1 MRSHPLSVIQ
11 ALIDNLSIFPP
22 PLPQSPFLDSTSH
35 AMLLN
40 KRLTTFLSQNT
51 TPQLPTLLL
60 LSPTG
65 KLLTSSSPLSA
76 TALRTQATLACSL
89 WVLYQPSIPSLISS
103 SLPNSQNEQGR
114 NGPRGSDSTIGSSN
128 TATEH
133 ELSTITIQL
142 TNGIMVIRQLSCG
155 LLFVAIGSPP
165 PTPTTQGSP
174 RPSSY
179 QLSTHTHG
187 SPPSSPPAQAG
198 NGEGDIHG
206 GEGGNLI
213 GRGSAAASE
222 AGSVR
227 SVGGSR
233 GGIMGV
239 RRRADEVGKW
249 LDGQLEGFVL
259 RDGEGR

>member
-1 MRSHPLSVIQ
+1 MPY
-11 ALIDNLSIFPP
+11 IFPP
-22 PLPQSPFLDSTSH
+22 PPPTSQFLTTTTSNT
-35 AMLLN
+35 MLLN

-103 SLPNSQNEQGR
+103 SLPNTSNNENGQGR
-114 NGPRGSDSTIGSSN
+114 NGTRGSDSSGTV
-128 TATEH
+128 TEH

-142 TNGIMVIRQLSCG
+142 EKGIMVIRQLGCG

-165 PTPTTQGSP
+165 TAAAQGSP
-174 RPSSY
+174 RPSSH
-179 QLSTHTHG
+179 QLSHA

-198 NGEGDIHG
+198 NGEADGF
-206 GEGGNLI
+206 GEGNSLI

-227 SVGGSR
+227 SVGGTR
-233 GGIMGV
+233 TGIMGV